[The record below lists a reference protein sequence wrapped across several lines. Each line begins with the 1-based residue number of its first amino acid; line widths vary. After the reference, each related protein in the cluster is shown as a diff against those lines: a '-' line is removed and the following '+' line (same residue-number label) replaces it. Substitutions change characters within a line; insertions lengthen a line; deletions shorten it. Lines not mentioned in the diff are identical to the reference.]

1 VKIYIVY
8 DDAGEEQIMI
18 RARSHNE
25 AEEKA
30 KVMYGEKASVSYTEI

>member
-1 VKIYIVY
+1 
-8 DDAGEEQIMI
+8 MI

-25 AEEKA
+25 AEKKA